1 MSKSQCAD
9 GLDPS
14 GTGDWRNRARCR
26 DSDPPDLFFHPDGE
40 RSQARRRR
48 LALAQEICATCPV
61 KWECAGFAL
70 DSGEDFGIWGGGMS
84 ETDRAT
90 LFLIQDERR
99 TT

>member
-1 MSKSQCAD
+1 
-9 GLDPS
+9 
-14 GTGDWRNRARCR
+14 
-26 DSDPPDLFFHPDGE
+26 
-40 RSQARRRR
+40 
-48 LALAQEICATCPV
+48 V

-70 DSGEDFGIWGGGMS
+70 DNGEDFGIWGGMS